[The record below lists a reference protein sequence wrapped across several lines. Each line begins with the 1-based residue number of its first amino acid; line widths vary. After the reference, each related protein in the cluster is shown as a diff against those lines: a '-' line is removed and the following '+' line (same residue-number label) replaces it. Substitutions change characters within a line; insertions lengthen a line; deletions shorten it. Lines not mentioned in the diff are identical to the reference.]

1 MKLITLFALL
11 LFSSELLAQGVIAT
25 APQGPRYVRRPYYGH
40 PQPQAPYYDQAPQ
53 QPYPVEGDYQSPQC
67 PTENYP
73 QANSSLE
80 ILKQACAQWEN
91 HPHRRSGQLAEM
103 KIKLTCSQ
111 AVIVS
116 ARVETKIAPAYN
128 VVSEPTT
135 NSRPWV
141 KEVTCSEVAQANY
154 NIVALCSAEEP
165 QAPNYPPQPI
175 APPYK

>member
-11 LFSSELLAQGVIAT
+11 VFSSELLAQGVIAT
-25 APQGPRYVRRPYYGH
+25 APQGRRYVQRPYYGH
-40 PQPQAPYYDQAPQ
+40 PQPQPPYYTDQGPQ
-53 QPYPVEGDYQSPQC
+53 HPVEGDYQSPQC
-67 PTENYP
+67 PTENYQQP
-73 QANSSLE
+73 NSGLE
-80 ILKQACAQWEN
+80 VLKHACAQWES

-128 VVSEPTT
+128 VISEPTP

-154 NIVALCSAEEP
+154 NIVALCSIEESP
-165 QAPNYPPQPI
+165 APIYPP
-175 APPYK
+175 APPSK